1 MQLDPLTLMIPGI
14 IATAFA
20 GLLLFGAW
28 FYNNRSQALLWWGAA
43 NSFNAAG
50 IALIATG
57 LVTQHPILTAVGVG
71 VTTFAPAMF
80 WGGARQFNNAST
92 PILVLMA
99 GFAAWLIM
107 VAFPFGLDNQR
118 WSNFASLVAWSI
130 YLPAAIWELWR
141 SRREALAA
149 RWPLMG
155 FLAVHALVF
164 IGAAIETIVAP
175 PVLNQPP
182 ALTSWFGIIHFETTL
197 FVMGSAFC
205 MVLICKERIVLG
217 YMEAARVDPLTGTAN
232 RAAFFESATRLYQR
246 CREQQAPCSLIMFD
260 LDRFKLIN
268 DTFGHQ
274 VGDRILR
281 DFADT
286 VRLSLRPNDLFGRYG
301 GEEFLVVLPGA
312 SIETA
317 YVIAERVRSVFA
329 SGNAAIE
336 GKSIPATVSAGVT
349 STHTDIP
356 LGAMIEAADQAMYSA
371 KRAGRNRVERAVIED
386 PAGDSKVVRI
396 A

>member
-20 GLLLFGAW
+20 GLLLLGAW
-28 FYNNRSQALLWWGAA
+28 LYNNRTQALLWWGAA
-43 NSFNAAG
+43 NGFNAAG
-50 IALIATG
+50 IALVAAG
-57 LVTQHPILTAVGVG
+57 LVMRHPILTAVGVG
-71 VTTFAPAMF
+71 VTTFAPAMI
-80 WGGARQFNNAST
+80 WGGARQFNDAPT

-99 GFAAWLIM
+99 GFAAWLVM
-107 VAFPFGLDNQR
+107 VAFPFGLDNQK
-118 WSNFASLVAWSI
+118 WSNIAAFAAWSI

-141 SRREALAA
+141 SRGEALAA

-164 IGAAIETIVAP
+164 VGAGIETIVDP
-175 PVLNQPP
+175 LPLNQPP
-182 ALTSWFGIIHFETTL
+182 PLASWFGIIHFETIL
-197 FVMGSAFC
+197 FAMGTAFC

-232 RAAFFESATRLYQR
+232 RAAFFERAERLHQR

-317 YVIAERVRSVFA
+317 YVIAERVRTVFA
-329 SGNAAIE
+329 SGNA
-336 GKSIPATVSAGVT
+336 SIDGTSIRATVSAGVT
-349 STHTDIP
+349 SAHADTP
-356 LGAMIEAADQAMYSA
+356 LGAIVEAADQAMYSA
-371 KRAGRNRVERAVIED
+371 KRAGRNRVERTVIEN
-386 PAGDSKVVRI
+386 PASESTVVRI